1 MGIIFSCLKL
11 AKSDK
16 FECKDKPCHILRA
29 PEDYEAFKVYFKG
42 LLINDHETVE
52 SSFGGIGVAICDLDD
67 YCVFE
72 VRKQVMISR
81 EMEGDV
87 VELLAL
93 IEGLNTAVEL
103 GIKRVHILCDNHS
116 VYQY

>member
-1 MGIIFSCLKL
+1 MGITFSCLTL

-16 FECKDKPCHILRA
+16 FECENIPCRILKA
-29 PEDYEAFKVYFKG
+29 PEDYEVFKVYFKG

-52 SSFGGIGVAICDLDD
+52 TSFGGIGVAICDLDD

-72 VRKQVMISR
+72 VRKQVTISR
-81 EMEGDV
+81 DMEGDV

-93 IEGLNTAVEL
+93 IEGLNSAV
-103 GIKRVHILCDNHS
+103 
-116 VYQY
+116 